1 MAEKEEGAPK
11 PAAPAAGQKGVFTDI
26 KNQLIE
32 SNQHQLVTATAVQE
46 LSGSFQKMIIQQD
59 QSRLDQ
65 LEKDRESAQKVA
77 AGQASLNSAAGSPDA
92 AKASGGM
99 GGILGKLLGGG
110 AALAIGGA
118 LGAAAAAIVA
128 ILNIDTKKIKSSV
141 KDLLSISDE
150 LGGVTKAFVD
160 GGTFLAVMSGIGL
173 GLAVFGVGSAIAGM
187 SAKLLDNFASPTWA
201 QDIIDNVII
210 LLSLKDQLGGNI
222 LEILGSTGT
231 FLAVMTGLGMG
242 LAVFGIGSA
251 VAGLSQTVLK
261 NFGDPNWAQNIV
273 NNAVILLGLGDK
285 LGGNVEALKKGG
297 TFVLAMGGIALG
309 LMAFSLGSG
318 VAALTQGVLD
328 NFGDPLWATGI
339 VNNAVILL
347 GLGDKL
353 GGNVEALKDGGTF
366 FLAMTGISLGLAVFG
381 VAKMINALGNT
392 FNKEGWA
399 QGIVDEVKT
408 LLTIKDN
415 LGQDP
420 VAEAGKLKLSLIA
433 IGEAVSAF
441 AGEKFMAS
449 LKDMGSSILGF
460 FSGKESP
467 FGEIMQVAKQADDL
481 EKGAKAIES
490 LQASLLKFSNLKFDG
505 SNVNLKKFAQDLKE
519 AVPIIEAAIMG
530 EQPGMIWGKGLKG
543 LASPDIKYDEAV
555 ANVQKIQ
562 SMSLTGAEI
571 KAQNAGID
579 EAGGATGSIVAPVT
593 NNYYTT
599 NNNNYLQGSSQAK
612 APTTTPMDRRRSNN
626 PAFR

>member
-1 MAEKEEGAPK
+1 MAEA
-11 PAAPAAGQKGVFTDI
+11 QKGVFTDI

-32 SNQHQLVTATAVQE
+32 SNQHQLVTAQAVQE
-46 LSGSFQKMIIQQD
+46 LSGSFAKMIIQTD

-65 LEKDRESAQKVA
+65 LEKDRESGQRVA
-77 AGQASLNSAAGSPDA
+77 AGQASLNTATGPA
-92 AKASGGM
+92 AKDAKVSSGGM

-110 AALAIGGA
+110 TALMIGGA

-128 ILNIDTKKIKSSV
+128 ILNIDTKKIKESV

-160 GGTFLAVMSGIGL
+160 GGTFLAVMTGIGL
-173 GLAVFGVGSAIAGM
+173 GLAAFGAGSAIAGM
-187 SAKLLDNFASPTWA
+187 SMALLDNFASPTWA

-210 LLSLKDQLGGNI
+210 FMSLKDQLGGNI
-222 LEILGSTGT
+222 LDILGKSGT

-251 VAGLSQTVLK
+251 IAGLTQTVMK
-261 NFGDPNWAQNIV
+261 NFGDQNWAQNIV

-297 TFVLAMGGIALG
+297 TFILAMGGIALG

-328 NFGDPLWATGI
+328 NFGDPLWAKGI
-339 VNNAVILL
+339 VDNAVILL
-347 GLGDKL
+347 GLSDKL
-353 GGNVEALKDGGTF
+353 GGASALIGDTGTF
-366 FLAMTGISLGLAVFG
+366 LLAMTGISVGLMVFG
-381 VAKMINALGNT
+381 VSKMVSALGDT
-392 FNKEGWA
+392 FSKEGWA
-399 QGIVDEVKT
+399 QGIVDEVTT
-408 LLTIKDN
+408 LLSIKDG
-415 LGQDP
+415 LGENP
-420 VAEAGKLKLSLIA
+420 VEEAGKLKLSLIA

-441 AGEKFMAS
+441 AGQKFMAS

-467 FGEIMQVAKQADDL
+467 FGEIMQVAKQADQLD
-481 EKGAKAIES
+481 KGAKAIAS
-490 LQASLLKFSNLKFDG
+490 LQVSLEKFSNLKFDG
-505 SNVNLKKFAQDLKE
+505 SNVNLKKFAQDLKD

-555 ANVQKIQ
+555 KNIQKIN
-562 SMSLTGAEI
+562 SMALTGAEI

-579 EAGGATGSIVAPVT
+579 EAGGGSTSVSAPVT

-599 NNNNYLQGSSQAK
+599 NNNNYLQGSTQAK
-612 APTTTPMDRRRSNN
+612 APSTTPQTRRLSNN